1 MQTKIHH
8 CSLLEVCNESSLEAV
23 AALYLELSGT
33 LFMGS
38 CPLPLTESWVYLFEA
53 FEADVIV
60 VV

>member
-1 MQTKIHH
+1 
-8 CSLLEVCNESSLEAV
+8 LEAV